1 MLVMMGVFKVALF
14 YTFLFF
20 FLGGNHSSE
29 GCNND
34 LTGAS
39 AVVRLSN
46 DLFCAYDR
54 NIRPVINQSSQIT
67 VDTKFYIFNVHM
79 NEKWN
84 ILQISI
90 QLLMEW
96 KDEFLV
102 WDPSKYDNIEKMYEE
117 SSHIWIPDIIS
128 YDIGFNGDDNREFSY
143 FLPTSMVKISNKGW
157 VKYNHRIT
165 LNAQC
170 TANIAKWPFDS
181 HNCTFLIGSPVYTTS
196 YVNYSFANGFSANM
210 NYYNPDRE
218 WELSKIS
225 QECMNIVYTSSNS
238 SLHCILQYDIN
249 VTRFSTMYYSSIVI
263 PAFVISLM
271 KILTFLMGREIKLR
285 FILLSLIFISE
296 LLYIQ
301 FLDMKLPNNG
311 KKPVYMV
318 LLYRNSLILTSIA
331 LIITVISNALYKHG
345 TDDFPR
351 NGPEWLKSVSTFLL
365 SKKPI
370 AMLTNFNTQGAE
382 LLIEKNMEEETPN
395 TQRDENAL
403 FWKTLSILLDRLS
416 FLITLIISLIN
427 LWFLIP

>member
-1 MLVMMGVFKVALF
+1 MLNKMGVLKVALF
-14 YTFLFF
+14 YTCVFF
-20 FLGGNHSSE
+20 FLGGIRNSE

-39 AVVRLSN
+39 AAVRLSN

-54 NIRPVINQSSQIT
+54 NIRPVINQSSQLN
-67 VDTKFYIFNVHM
+67 VETKFYIYTVHM

-84 ILQISI
+84 ILQMSI
-90 QLLMEW
+90 QLIMNW

-102 WDPSKYDNIEKMYEE
+102 WDPSKYDNIERMSEE
-117 SSHIWIPDIIS
+117 SSRLWIPDIMS
-128 YDIGFNGDDNREFSY
+128 YDVGFNGDDNRESSY
-143 FLPTSMVKISNKGW
+143 FLPTSMVKITNKGI
-157 VKYNHRIT
+157 VKYNHRII
-165 LNAQC
+165 LNSQC
-170 TANIAKWPFDS
+170 STNIAKWPFDS
-181 HNCTFLIGSPVYTTS
+181 HNCTFFIGSPVYTNV
-196 YVNYSFANGFSANM
+196 YVNYTFTNG
-210 NYYNPDRE
+210 YYDMFFYKPNRE
-218 WELSKIS
+218 WEVNKIS
-225 QECMNIVYTSSNS
+225 QECLFITYTNSNTS
-238 SLHCILQYDIN
+238 QHCVLQYDIN
-249 VTRFSTMYYSSIVI
+249 IIRYSTMYYSSIVI
-263 PAFVISLM
+263 PAVVLSLM
-271 KILTFLMGREIKLR
+271 KIFTFLMGRESTLR
-285 FILLSLIFISE
+285 LILLSIIFISE

-311 KKPVYMV
+311 KETVYII
-318 LLYRNSLILTSIA
+318 LLYRNSLILTAIA
-331 LIITVISNALYKHG
+331 LIVTVISNAFYKHG

-365 SKKPI
+365 NKKPI

-416 FLITLIISLIN
+416 FVITLVISFIN

>member
-14 YTFLFF
+14 YTFLVF

-34 LTGAS
+34 LTSAS
-39 AVVRLSN
+39 AAVRLSN

-67 VDTKFYIFNVHM
+67 VETKFFIFNVHM
-79 NEKWN
+79 NEKWD
-84 ILQISI
+84 ILQMSI

-102 WDPSKYDNIEKMYEE
+102 WDPSKYDNIERMYEE
-117 SSHIWIPDIIS
+117 SSHVWIPDIMS

-170 TANIAKWPFDS
+170 TTNIAKWPFDS

-196 YVNYSFANGFSANM
+196 NVNYTFPSGYSANM
-210 NYYNPDRE
+210 FYYNPDRE
-218 WELSKIS
+218 WELSKIN

-238 SLHCILQYDIN
+238 SVHCILEYDIN

-263 PAFVISLM
+263 PAVVISLM
-271 KILTFLMGREIKLR
+271 KILTFLMGRETKLR

-301 FLDMKLPNNG
+301 FLDTKLPNNG
-311 KKPVYMV
+311 KKAVYIV

-331 LIITVISNALYKHG
+331 LVITVISNALYKHG

-370 AMLTNFNTQGAE
+370 AMLTNFNTRGAE

-403 FWKTLSILLDRLS
+403 FWKTLSTLLDRLS
-416 FLITLIISLIN
+416 FVISLIISLIN